1 MDDSP
6 QTRLEW
12 MRLEF
17 QDARRRRLVKTSE
30 RGATSQANTTETQPP
45 AQAEVIDPLA
55 TKRRGDHPTAR

>member
-30 RGATSQANTTETQPP
+30 RAVTSQTNTETLPPPP
-45 AQAEVIDPLA
+45 AVVIDPVA
-55 TKRRGDHPTAR
+55 TERRGDHPTAR

>member
-17 QDARRRRLVKTSE
+17 LDARRRRLVKTSE
-30 RGATSQANTTETQPP
+30 RAAMSQMNTETQPP
-45 AQAEVIDPLA
+45 APAVVIDPVA
-55 TKRRGDHPTAR
+55 TERRGDHPTAR

>member
-1 MDDSP
+1 MEDSP

-30 RGATSQANTTETQPP
+30 PMTSSRTTETVPP
-45 AQAEVIDPLA
+45 APAVVIEPVA
-55 TKRRGDHPTAR
+55 TEHRGDHPTAR

>member
-30 RGATSQANTTETQPP
+30 SLAIAQMKTEALPSAPQVTF
-45 AQAEVIDPLA
+45 DPVA
-55 TKRRGDHPTAR
+55 TK

>member
-1 MDDSP
+1 MDDS

-30 RGATSQANTTETQPP
+30 RAATPQTNTETPPP
-45 AQAEVIDPLA
+45 APAVLIDPVA
-55 TKRRGDHPTAR
+55 TKRRTDHPTAR